1 MWSKDLSLMNDYEY
15 PFLPQSSKD
24 LLNLSSFI
32 MLYTLFRYLKSI
44 SFYSFLLTSST
55 VQIKFTIFEYF
66 TYTFFYHY
74 LLFQG
79 SGTSFLS
86 RVFLLSYALSSCLHP
101 AAFSVLARAC
111 FYELAPSCSVP
122 QLFRIFEVFPSFPKL
137 FLFLTCLH
145 WLFCLTWDQPWQR
158 YLFCN

>member
-1 MWSKDLSLMNDYEY
+1 
-15 PFLPQSSKD
+15 
-24 LLNLSSFI
+24 
-32 MLYTLFRYLKSI
+32 
-44 SFYSFLLTSST
+44 
-55 VQIKFTIFEYF
+55 
-66 TYTFFYHY
+66 
-74 LLFQG
+74 
-79 SGTSFLS
+79 
-86 RVFLLSYALSSCLHP
+86 LLSYALSSCLHP

>member
-1 MWSKDLSLMNDYEY
+1 VWSKDLSLMNDYEY

-32 MLYTLFRYLKSI
+32 MLYTLLRYLKSI

-86 RVFLLSYALSSCLHP
+86 RVFLLSCALSSCLHP